1 MKTTINTGF
10 VLMAVDESAV
20 DRAIRMG
27 VCNIYHGC
35 VHNILH
41 EKSDETL
48 RGLYKSASFVVQA
61 IVFKQT
67 GKYVKQQKE
76 LQPVA
81 SSNEKVIVDTFYILK
96 MVVRLILSKCLKLYL
111 LGVKNKLQTTD
122 NYTTFAYIYLNSAHF
137 GYSYIKNP

>member
-35 VHNILH
+35 VHNMLH

-48 RGLYKSASFVVQA
+48 RGLYKSASFVMQA

-81 SSNEKVIVDTFYILK
+81 SSNEKVIVDTF
-96 MVVRLILSKCLKLYL
+96 LYL
-111 LGVKNKLQTTD
+111 KNGGQVNFVEMSEALFTWCKKQIAD
-122 NYTTFAYIYLNSAHF
+122 N
-137 GYSYIKNP
+137 